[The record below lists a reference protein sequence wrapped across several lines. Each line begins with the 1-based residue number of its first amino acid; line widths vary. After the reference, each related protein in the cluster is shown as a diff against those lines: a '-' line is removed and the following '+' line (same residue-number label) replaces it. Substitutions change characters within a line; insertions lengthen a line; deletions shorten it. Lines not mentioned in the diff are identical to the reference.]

1 MRAGYLL
8 PIVAA
13 LLTATGSVAAA
24 QELDNNGRYMPA
36 VEIAPAGDT
45 ATESPDAAKPKPH
58 AAKPAAKSAE
68 RKAAVET
75 PKPKPD
81 SARLESA
88 KPESVKPDATAA
100 TTAADDKPVKG
111 TTKETSKEPIKEP
124 AKKKEAK
131 ANSEP
136 ADSKTDPKTNPKI
149 DSRID
154 LKSDPLAEIPFSQRA
169 AVRAALLWAAG
180 DDASRGGG
188 DQIAAAIE
196 AFRKRHNS
204 SATGPLTAQER
215 EALLA
220 VAKSHDDAFGWR
232 VVTDPATGIRLG
244 LPSKMVPHATLAE
257 NGTRWS
263 SRHGDIQVET
273 FRYKTDEPLAALFA
287 RMKTEPASRKVEYSA
302 IRSDNFIISG
312 MQSLRK
318 FSVRAYAHDG
328 EVRGFIITFD
338 QAMEGIVA
346 PVMVAMASAFAPF
359 PDRIAPIAALTRK
372 VEYGTG
378 IVVSAVGHIVT
389 DRELTEGCRVVVVP
403 GIGDAEPVARD
414 ADHGLALLRV
424 YGRRD
429 LKPAPLATAA
439 PQASD
444 LTLIGV
450 PDPHI
455 QDGNGKPAEMQARL
469 SGANGSAV
477 ALELK
482 DPVPVAGFSGAAALD
497 AQGRVAGMMETRS
510 IMLASTD
517 AAVPPVRL
525 VPADTIRGFLAAH
538 HVKPPQGGDDTANA
552 RGAVVR
558 VICVRQ

>member
-13 LLTATGSVAAA
+13 LLAATSSVAAA

-36 VEIAPAGDT
+36 AESAPAGDT
-45 ATESPDAAKPKPH
+45 ATESADAAKPKPH
-58 AAKPAAKSAE
+58 AAKPAAKPAE

-75 PKPKPD
+75 RKPKPD
-81 SARLESA
+81 SA
-88 KPESVKPDATAA
+88 KPEAVKPDAIAA
-100 TTAADDKPVKG
+100 TTAAKPADSEPVK
-111 TTKETSKEPIKEP
+111 EAAKEPIKEP

-131 ANSEP
+131 ANSAQANSK
-136 ADSKTDPKTNPKI
+136 ADSKADTK
-149 DSRID
+149 ID
-154 LKSDPLAEIPFSQRA
+154 LKTDPLAEIPFSQRA

-180 DDASRGGG
+180 DDASRGG
-188 DQIAAAIE
+188 DQITAAIE

-220 VAKSHDDAFGWR
+220 AAKSHDDAFGWR

-244 LPSKMVPHATLAE
+244 LPSKMVPRATLAE

-287 RMKTEPASRKVEYSA
+287 RMKNEPASRKVEYSA
-302 IRSDNFIISG
+302 IRADNFIISG

-318 FSVRAYAHDG
+318 FSVRAYARDG
-328 EVRGFIITFD
+328 EVRGFIMTFD

-389 DRELTEGCRVVVVP
+389 DRKLTEGCRVVVVP
-403 GIGDAEPVARD
+403 GIGDAEPVAHD

-455 QDGNGKPAEMQARL
+455 QDGNGKPAEMKARL

-510 IMLASTD
+510 IMLASTE

-525 VPADTIRGFLAAH
+525 VPADTIRSFLAAH
-538 HVKPPQGGDDTANA
+538 HVKPPQGDDTANA

>member
-13 LLTATGSVAAA
+13 LLAATGGVAAA

-36 VEIAPAGDT
+36 AESAPSGDT
-45 ATESPDAAKPKPH
+45 ATENVDTAKPKP
-58 AAKPAAKSAE
+58 ATAKPAAKPAE
-68 RKAAVET
+68 RKTVVET

-81 SARLESA
+81 SAKLENA
-88 KPESVKPDATAA
+88 KPET
-100 TTAADDKPVKG
+100 ADDN
-111 TTKETSKEPIKEP
+111 EP
-124 AKKKEAK
+124 AKQEAK
-131 ANSEP
+131 ANSGP
-136 ADSKTDPKTNPKI
+136 AGSKTESKI
-149 DSRID
+149 DLKID

-169 AVRAALLWAAG
+169 AVRAALLWSAG
-180 DDASRGGG
+180 DDASRGS
-188 DQIAAAIE
+188 DQIADAIE
-196 AFRKRHNS
+196 TFRKRHKS
-204 SATGPLTAQER
+204 SATGPLTAEER
-215 EALLA
+215 ETLLA
-220 VAKSHDDAFGWR
+220 AAKSHDDAFGWR

-263 SRHGDIQVET
+263 SRHGEIQVET
-273 FRYKTDEPLAALFA
+273 FRYKTDEPLAAMFA
-287 RMKTEPASRKVEYSA
+287 RMKNEPASRKVEYNA

-312 MQSLRK
+312 MQGLRK
-318 FSVRAYAHDG
+318 FSVRAYSRDG
-328 EVRGFIITFD
+328 EVRGFTMKFD

-389 DRELTEGCRVVVVP
+389 DRKLTEGCRVVVVP

-429 LKPAPLATAA
+429 LKPASLAPDA
-439 PQASD
+439 PRNSD
-444 LTLIGV
+444 ITLIGV

-455 QDGNGKPAEMQARL
+455 QDSNGKPAEMKARL
-469 SGANGSAV
+469 TGANGSAV

-525 VPADTIRGFLAAH
+525 VPADTIRSFLAAH
-538 HVKPPQGGDDTANA
+538 HVNPPQGDGNANA

>member
-1 MRAGYLL
+1 MRAGCLL

-13 LLTATGSVAAA
+13 LLAATGSVAAA

-36 VEIAPAGDT
+36 AESAPAGDM
-45 ATESPDAAKPKPH
+45 ATESTDAAKPKPH
-58 AAKPAAKSAE
+58 AARSVAKPAG
-68 RKAAVET
+68 RKAAVDT
-75 PKPKPD
+75 PRPKPD
-81 SARLESA
+81 GTAA
-88 KPESVKPDATAA
+88 KPNDG
-100 TTAADDKPVKG
+100 KPVK
-111 TTKETSKEPIKEP
+111 EAAKEPAKEP

-131 ANSEP
+131 TNGEP
-136 ADSKTDPKTNPKI
+136 TDSKADPRI
-149 DSRID
+149 DSKI
-154 LKSDPLAEIPFSQRA
+154 LKTDPLAEIPFSQRA

-180 DDASRGGG
+180 EHASRGG
-188 DQIAAAIE
+188 DQITAAIE

-204 SATGPLTAQER
+204 SATGPLTAEER
-215 EALLA
+215 EALLTA
-220 VAKSHDDAFGWR
+220 AKSHDDAFGWR

-273 FRYKTDEPLAALFA
+273 FRYKTDEPLAAIYA
-287 RMKTEPASRKVEYSA
+287 RMKNEPANRKVEYGA
-302 IRSDNFIISG
+302 LRSDNFIISG
-312 MQSLRK
+312 MQGLRK
-318 FSVRAYAHDG
+318 FSVRAYARDG
-328 EVRGFIITFD
+328 EVRGFTMKFD

-389 DRELTEGCRVVVVP
+389 DRKLTEGCRVVVVP
-403 GIGDAEPVARD
+403 GIGDAEPVAHD

-455 QDGNGKPAEMQARL
+455 QDGNGKPAEMKARL

-477 ALELK
+477 ALELTE
-482 DPVPVAGFSGAAALD
+482 PVPVAGFSGAAALD
-497 AQGRVAGMMETRS
+497 AQGRVAGMMETRN

-525 VPADTIRGFLAAH
+525 VPADTIRTFLAAH
-538 HVKPPQGGDDTANA
+538 HVKPPQGGDTTNA